1 MWFIAITAYALQ
13 IIILN
18 MTFAKL
24 DPDEKISLIES
35 LIQIIAASKVQWYG
49 KKVCMG
55 GGDLKNV

>member
-1 MWFIAITAYALQ
+1 MWFISITAYALQ

-35 LIQIIAASKVQWYG
+35 LIQIIAASKVQ
-49 KKVCMG
+49 
-55 GGDLKNV
+55 